1 MNEKAKSGRFSG
13 RHLPHF
19 CENEKG
25 LFILFIYFFVCF
37 IPTLSSQ
44 PIGITKTIDM
54 SFGNMAVISPG
65 TVVLDPS
72 GSRVAT
78 GGVTLPAIS
87 GSFTAASFDITGG
100 ANLTYAITLPL
111 NCIISSGGNNMTID
125 TFTSSPSTTGALSGI
140 GTQQLKIGATLNI
153 GGAQA
158 PGTYIS
164 GVPFSVTVNYN

>member
-1 MNEKAKSGRFSG
+1 MNERAKSRRFSEE
-13 RHLPHF
+13 HLPHF
-19 CENEKG
+19 WEIG
-25 LFILFIYFFVCF
+25 RGFFIVFIFFVCF
-37 IPTLSSQ
+37 ISPLSSQ
-44 PIGITKTIDM
+44 PIGIAKTVDM
-54 SFGNMAVISPG
+54 SFGNMAVIAPG

-72 GSRVAT
+72 GSRVGT
-78 GGVTLPAIS
+78 GGVTLPAIA
-87 GSFTAASFDITGG
+87 GSVMAASFDITGG

-125 TFTSSPSTTGALSGI
+125 TFTSTPSTTGTLSGT

-164 GVPFSVTVNYN
+164 GVPFTVTVNYN